1 MVFIGEEKLSVM
13 TLDDVVDFL
22 FDSIDVIDELC
33 VVFGDLLIVG
43 EFFGLCQEG
52 IFAFFCSVCAH
63 SCFRAKV
70 GRRDYEF
77 LWGFAFVHTGKKL
90 INVNE

>member
-13 TLDDVVDFL
+13 TLDDGVDFL
-22 FDSIDVIDELC
+22 FESINVIDELC

-43 EFFGLCQEG
+43 EFFGLGEEG
-52 IFAFFCSVCAH
+52 IFAFFGSVCAH
-63 SCFRAKV
+63 GWFRVKV

-77 LWGFAFVHTGKKL
+77 LWVFAFVHAGKS
-90 INVNE
+90 